1 MMGTAPPLAP
11 RAPKPRL
18 ARVFHDTLGGYLRE
32 LSPPSRRFWILV
44 PLTGLIAGVGAVAGV
59 HFMELVQSI
68 AWHGTGSL
76 LDVTQAAPWWR
87 RLIMPTAAGV
97 IIVLVSLVLGPAAE
111 GHGSS
116 EILESIWA
124 RSGRMPL
131 RAALA
136 RGFLTLVA
144 VSMGASV
151 GREGAL
157 IYFGAAAASWLG
169 RRANVDADQR
179 KLLVACGASAGIA
192 AVYNT
197 PIGGAL
203 FGLEV
208 FLGGLALELY
218 GPIIFA
224 TVTATLISRA
234 LLENHPSYVI
244 PPYKLEHAREL
255 ILYLVLGALV
265 GVVSALFVRTVETTA
280 RWSQAMPP
288 RVRRVLPIASLA
300 LVGACG
306 IVYPQLFGNGYD
318 TVNQALVGVLPLGL
332 ILALP
337 LLKLVVSALCAS
349 SGVPGGLFT
358 PSLFVG
364 ALTGAAFGAGAHW
377 LWPNVVPSVGGYVL
391 VGMGAILAGS
401 THATMAAAIMLF
413 EMTGSYGVILPLLA
427 ACVVSAGVSRALTS
441 ESIYTAPLKRKGVEL
456 PRITRPAWMQ
466 RTGVRS
472 LVRLDAPKVQP
483 QTGLGEVVAKMV
495 QLPEGDD
502 LFVVGAEGELARRDL
517 ARDVARGARRS
528 AGPRARRRRRRHG
541 ARQRRLG
548 RRVALGGDPTRA
560 GRRVDAPAGDLATR
574 GQPLRRHAG
583 HPRRA
588 RRGAKERQRVAA
600 AVAERNARLS

>member
-1 MMGTAPPLAP
+1 MGSAPPLAP
-11 RAPKPRL
+11 RAPKARL

-32 LSPPSRRFWILV
+32 LSPPSRRFWMLV
-44 PLTGLIAGVGAVAGV
+44 PLVGAIAGVGAVAGV
-59 HFMELVQSI
+59 HFMELVQSL
-68 AWHGTGSL
+68 AWHASGSL

-87 RLIMPTAAGV
+87 RLIIPTLAGV
-97 IIVLVSLVLGPAAE
+97 LIVLVSLALGPAAE

-116 EILESIWA
+116 EILESIWV
-124 RSGRMPL
+124 RSGRVPL
-131 RAALA
+131 RSALA

-157 IYFGAAAASWLG
+157 IYFGAAAASWIG
-169 RRANVDADQR
+169 RRANVDADQQ

-224 TVTATLISRA
+224 SVTATLISRS
-234 LLENHPSYVI
+234 LLEDHPSYVI
-244 PPYKLEHAREL
+244 PPYKLTHAREV
-255 ILYLVLGALV
+255 ILYLVLGALI
-265 GVVSALFVRTVETTA
+265 GVVSALFVRTVDTTS

-288 RVRRVLPIASLA
+288 RVKRILPIAALA
-300 LVGACG
+300 ILGASG

-318 TVNQALVGVLPLGL
+318 TVNQALVGALPLGL
-332 ILALP
+332 MLALP
-337 LLKLVVSALCAS
+337 LAKLAVSAMCAS

-364 ALTGAAFGAGAHW
+364 ALTGGAFGAAAHW
-377 LWPNVVPSVGGYVL
+377 LFPNVVPATGGYVL
-391 VGMGAILAGS
+391 VGMAAILAGS

-427 ACVVSAGVSRALTS
+427 ACVVSAVVSRALTP

-466 RTGVRS
+466 RTGVRA
-472 LVRLDAPKVQP
+472 LVRHDAPKVQP
-483 QTGLGEVVAKMV
+483 QARLRDVVAKIAL
-495 QLPEGDD
+495 LPEGDD
-502 LFVVGAEGELARRDL
+502 LFVVADDDELLGVITLETLREVLADQPDLELIVAADVMERAGAVSVDASLWEATRRALAAESPRLPVVSPREGNRFVGTLAISDVLAAARRADTP
-517 ARDVARGARRS
+517 S
-528 AGPRARRRRRRHG
+528 
-541 ARQRRLG
+541 
-548 RRVALGGDPTRA
+548 
-560 GRRVDAPAGDLATR
+560 
-574 GQPLRRHAG
+574 
-583 HPRRA
+583 
-588 RRGAKERQRVAA
+588 
-600 AVAERNARLS
+600 